1 MNRRRKI
8 DFRGQSLELPV
19 YLDHQAT
26 TPTDAHVVE
35 AMLPYFGDK
44 FGNPHSAQHAYGW
57 EAEEGVEAARAQ
69 IAALIGAKPQEIIFT
84 SGATESNNIAIQGAA
99 RFHGA
104 RKRRIVTC
112 TTEHKCVLESCRGQQ
127 DQGFEIVI
135 LPVPSSGILDPQA
148 VAEAIDDNTA
158 LVSIMAVNNEIGVL
172 QPMAEIGAICAAR
185 GVLFHTDAA
194 QATGKIPLDTEAM
207 HIDLLSISGHKMY
220 APMGVGALYV
230 RRRPRARISP
240 LFAGGGQER
249 GLRSGTLPAPLCVGL
264 GAAAELAAREMAEE
278 APRLAGLR
286 DRLYAAIRAG
296 LDGVTFNG
304 DPERRVAGNLNLSFA
319 GIGGADLIAAFDDL
333 AVSSGSACTTAS
345 IEPSYVLRAIGVP
358 DMLAH
363 ASVRFGLG
371 RATTE
376 AQVDFA
382 AERVVKTVGELRQSA
397 EVIESAV

>member
-1 MNRRRKI
+1 MNARRKI
-8 DFRGQSLELPV
+8 EFRGQNLELPV

-26 TPTDAHVVE
+26 TPTDARVVE

-57 EAEEGVEAARAQ
+57 EAEEGVETARAQ
-69 IAALIGAKPQEIIFT
+69 IAALIGAKPSEIVFT

-99 RFHGA
+99 LFHGE

-112 TTEHKCVLESCRGQQ
+112 VTEHKCVLESCRLLAG
-127 DQGFEIVI
+127 QGFEIVT
-135 LPVPSSGILDPQA
+135 LPVGSSGILDPQA
-148 VAEAIDDNTA
+148 VADAIDDKTA
-158 LVSIMAVNNEIGVL
+158 LVSIMAVNNEIGVI
-172 QPMAEIGAICAAR
+172 QPIAEIGAICAGR

-194 QATGKIPLDTEAM
+194 QAAGKIPLDTESM
-207 HIDLLSISGHKMY
+207 HIDLMSVSGHKMY

-249 GLRSGTLPAPLCVGL
+249 GLRSGTLPTPLCVGL
-264 GAAAELAAREMAEE
+264 GEAAKIAAGEMAGE
-278 APRLAGLR
+278 AQHLASLR
-286 DRLYAAIRAG
+286 DRLYVAIREG
-296 LDGVTFNG
+296 LDGVTPNG
-304 DPERRVAGNLNLSFA
+304 DPKRRVAGNLNLSFA
-319 GIGGADLIAAFDDL
+319 GIGGGDLIAALDDL

-345 IEPSYVLRAIGVP
+345 IEPSYVLRAIGLP
-358 DMLAH
+358 DILAH

-382 AERVVKTVGELRQSA
+382 GQNSNSCPPLR
-397 EVIESAV
+397 